1 MGEFVSFACFF
12 GSGFFTVYY
21 IMMMSKMTKG
31 KEVSR

>member
-21 IMMMSKMTKG
+21 ITMMSAMI
-31 KEVSR
+31 KEKETL

>member
-12 GSGFFTVYY
+12 GSGFFMCYFV
-21 IMMMSKMTKG
+21 MMSVEMTKG

>member
-21 IMMMSKMTKG
+21 IMMMSAMTSE
-31 KEVSR
+31 KETL

>member
-21 IMMMSKMTKG
+21 ILMMSTMI
-31 KEVSR
+31 KEKETL